1 MSLGR
6 SRQEVYAAESV
17 PVHGVEVMLV
27 NGEPDGALSF
37 LDRGLHYG
45 DGLFETIA
53 LRGGRPCR
61 WERHFHR
68 LRRGCERL
76 RLPPPDPA
84 LLAGEAVQCAAGVE
98 RGVLKLIVTRGCGG
112 RGYNP
117 TDARHPTRLWLRY
130 PWPEHPAAWQR
141 EGVTVR
147 ICAQRLAHNEAL
159 AGLKHLNRLDQVL
172 ARGEWDDPALAEG
185 LMLDG
190 EGNVIGGTMSNLFVI
205 EQGRLVT
212 PELRYCGVR
221 GILRETILDRARNN
235 GILTEVRALS
245 LQALLGAPA
254 AFLCNSLIGVWPIRS
269 IQGERTLFHPGH
281 ALVAEVQRWIAA
293 G

>member
-1 MSLGR
+1 
-6 SRQEVYAAESV
+6 
-17 PVHGVEVMLV
+17 MLI
-27 NGEPDGALSF
+27 NGERGGALSF

-76 RLPPPDPA
+76 RLPPPDA
-84 LLAGEAVQCAAGVE
+84 AQLAGEAVQCAAGVE

-117 TDARHPTRLWLRY
+117 TGASHPTRLWLRY
-130 PWPEHPAAWQR
+130 PWPEHPAAWRR

-147 ICAQRLAHNEAL
+147 ICAQRLGRNEAL

-190 EGNVIGGTMSNLFVI
+190 EENVIEGTMSNVFLI
-205 EQGRLVT
+205 GEDRLVT
-212 PELRYCGVR
+212 PELRYCGVC
-221 GILRETILDRARNN
+221 GILRETILAQARKH
-235 GILTEVRALS
+235 GIATEVRPLGV
-245 LQALLGAPA
+245 QALIRAPG

-269 IQGERTLFHPGH
+269 IQGEQTLFHPGH
-281 ALVAEVQRWIAA
+281 ALLAEVQRWVAA
-293 G
+293 D